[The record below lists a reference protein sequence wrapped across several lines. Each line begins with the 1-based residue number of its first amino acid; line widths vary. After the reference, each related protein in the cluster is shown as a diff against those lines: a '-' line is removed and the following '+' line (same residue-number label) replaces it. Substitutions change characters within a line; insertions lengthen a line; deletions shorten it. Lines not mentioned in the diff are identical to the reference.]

1 MALRNK
7 ELRGESSGELE
18 RMDYLKLHKRYILHA
33 THLSTKGYILHATHL
48 STKGYTALR
57 ILNRCHHCSPCEFVL
72 EIRFSSIGLGTCS
85 EIYKLEA
92 YVSHV
97 RMS

>member
-33 THLSTKGYILHATHL
+33 THLSTKGY
-48 STKGYTALR
+48 TAFR

-85 EIYKLEA
+85 EIDKLEA

-97 RMS
+97 CHRFHCSGN